1 MKTISKSKVLCYVD
15 CPRLFKFKY
24 ILKLPEQVHPAA
36 TIGKNIHSMAE
47 NFYKK
52 ANKDSNRDECF
63 EIIKELL
70 PDKPCEKT
78 KLYATN
84 FHTLIMQEIEEHGEI
99 KKPAFLEV
107 VVEHEGIKGI
117 VDKVI
122 KFNDG
127 TYGVVDYK
135 TGSPKNIKHYMYEL
149 SLYAWLIEKSK
160 GIKVTKVAVDKLRNK
175 GKIHEWHDV
184 TQDDM
189 LKAVALTH
197 QVRAKIEAEEFA
209 MKKGQTC
216 YWCPHKDLCY
226 KMEQRSGTDENTIQ

>member
-36 TIGKNIHSMAE
+36 GIGKNIHSMAE
-47 NFYKK
+47 NFFKK
-52 ANKDSNRDECF
+52 AKPKSNKDECF
-63 EIIKELL
+63 EIIKGLL
-70 PDKPCEKT
+70 PDQPCEKT

-84 FHTLIMQEIEEHGEI
+84 FHTLIMQGVEEHGEI
-99 KKPAFLEV
+99 KKPAYLEV
-107 VVEHEGIKGI
+107 VVEFEGIKGI
-117 VDKVI
+117 IDRI
-122 KFNDG
+122 DELPNRS
-127 TYGVVDYK
+127 YGIIDYK

-149 SLYAWLIEKSK
+149 SLYAWLAEKALN
-160 GIKVTKVAVDKLRNK
+160 IKITKVAVDKLKNK

-189 LKAVALTH
+189 TKAVALTRK
-197 QVRAKIEAEEFA
+197 VEGLIKAEEFD

-226 KMEQRSGTDENTIQ
+226 KMEQRQKGIFDD

>member
-15 CPRLFKFKY
+15 CPRLYKFKY
-24 ILKLPEQVHPAA
+24 ILKLPEQEHPAA
-36 TIGKNIHSMAE
+36 GIGKTIHTMAE

-52 ANKDSNRDECF
+52 ANANSNREECF
-63 EIIKELL
+63 EIIKSLL
-70 PDKPCEKT
+70 PDSPCEKT
-78 KLYATN
+78 KFYAKN

-99 KKPAFLEV
+99 KKPAYVEV
-107 VVEHEGIKGI
+107 TVEHEGIKGI

-127 TYGVVDYK
+127 TYGVADYK

-149 SLYAWLIEKSK
+149 SLYAWLIEKTK
-160 GIKVTKVAVDKLRNK
+160 GIKVTKVAVDKLKNK
-175 GKIHEWHDV
+175 GKIHEWYPV
-184 TQDDM
+184 TQNDM
-189 LKAVALTH
+189 RKAVALTRK
-197 QVRAKIEAEEFA
+197 VEALIKAGEFD

-226 KMEQRSGTDENTIQ
+226 KMEQRKITDEN